1 MVNIR
6 ITILSGV
13 IMHLHPS
20 SEHKSDE
27 ERSSRFLQNAGV
39 HTCTR
44 AHIHTHTKHNNNKS
58 QNTKKLAVIFSCP
71 VFEGFNSFYS
81 QEIISFCRIK
91 CYKSQK
97 LKCQLNEN
105 NTRKGQ
111 HSCTHP
117 LTLHSCWWGR
127 VRQLLAIMHTLY
139 CFSIRKL
146 FIKTANCIKFTIL
159 NNQYDIHRSQSKL
172 ILNHTWA

>member
-1 MVNIR
+1 
-6 ITILSGV
+6 
-13 IMHLHPS
+13 MHLLPS
-20 SEHKSDE
+20 SEQKSDE

-39 HTCTR
+39 HT
-44 AHIHTHTKHNNNKS
+44 HTHTHTYT
-58 QNTKKLAVIFSCP
+58 NTITTNSRTQKKLAVIFSCP
-71 VFEGFNSFYS
+71 VFETFNSFCS
-81 QEIISFCRIK
+81 QEIVSFCRIK

-105 NTRKGQ
+105 NTRKGL

-127 VRQLLAIMHTLY
+127 VCQLLAIMHTLY

-159 NNQYDIHRSQSKL
+159 NNQYDVHRSQSKL